1 MTKCI
6 HTLYFSF
13 LSWWSMWHVLQ
24 QENNEV
30 HVGATQKQHAALRYA
45 AGWLHKCNQISKN
58 IEKKYISPVLSARE
72 LPFLQTAF
80 FFRSKPNKTPSYWR
94 QTVHF
99 HDSLKSAYECA
110 ESMTAQFVELICWRP
125 ELHPGVCRAAA
136 LDKKESVITHHLW
149 AS

>member
-1 MTKCI
+1 MHS
-6 HTLYFSF
+6 HTLFFFF

-58 IEKKYISPVLSARE
+58 KEKKSIFLHY
-72 LPFLQTAF
+72 FLQENCLSYKLH

-136 LDKKESVITHHLW
+136 LDKKESIITHHLW